1 MELDPRIAGYSTS
14 DESSFAYTSARD
26 RWPSILQG
34 AIADLFASSATLKDT
49 EASAEAE
56 RIIEQFREL
65 EAEIKS
71 DGKLPPLW
79 DDGSPDIADYN
90 DELAQRNPTWL
101 NVFWLFGECYLYRRI
116 DTFFSRSV
124 NWKGY
129 DVFAQQKKSTCQSS
143 KTAIVELAH
152 RYKGIIDN
160 PSPNHSELEAL
171 CFKEM
176 CEICLWG
183 NATDLSLLTSL
194 TYEDIQ
200 KLQGSE
206 ARKAQEKNILVNDI
220 PAAYNVL
227 SEVRRERGTGGRVDI
242 VLDNS
247 GFELYV
253 DLLLAD
259 YLLSTGLASR
269 VILHP
274 KSMPWFVSD
283 VVPAD
288 LADLLLVLSE
298 PESFFEEQNSK
309 NSQNAGQTLTES
321 EKTDLI
327 SLGKRWNAFQKS
339 GQLILQE
346 NAFWTTAGSYWRL
359 PHKAPGLFKGFQE
372 SDLVIFKGDLN
383 YRKLTGDVQWD
394 ATTSYSKAIGP
405 LGLGSGV
412 RTLALRTCKAD
423 VVVGLA
429 ENQDEQV
436 QREHGGNAD
445 PKARTWAWTGKW
457 AVASF
462 NDGKA
467 I

>member
-1 MELDPRIAGYSTS
+1 MEFDPSIAGYSTS

-26 RWPSILQG
+26 RWPSILRG
-34 AIADLFASSATLKDT
+34 AIADISVSSATLKDP
-49 EASAEAE
+49 EASAEAGV
-56 RIIEQFREL
+56 IIEQFREL

-71 DGKLPPLW
+71 DGKLTPLW

-90 DELAQRNPTWL
+90 DELAQRDPTWL

-116 DTFFSRSV
+116 NTFFSRSSK
-124 NWKGY
+124 WKGY
-129 DVFAQQKKSTCQSS
+129 DVFARQKKSTCQSS
-143 KTAIVELAH
+143 KTAIVELAN
-152 RYKGIIDN
+152 RYKAIVNN
-160 PSPNHSELEAL
+160 PSPNHSELEAFR
-171 CFKEM
+171 FKEM

-200 KLQGSE
+200 KLQGSA

-220 PAAYNVL
+220 PAAYDVL
-227 SEVRRERGTGGRVDI
+227 NEVRGERGTGGRVDL

-253 DLLLAD
+253 DLLLAG
-259 YLLSTGLASR
+259 YLLSTGLASK

-283 VVPAD
+283 VVAAD
-288 LADLLLVLSE
+288 LTDLLLALSE

-309 NSQNAGQTLTES
+309 NLRNTEHVLTES
-321 EKTDLI
+321 EKTDLKT
-327 SLGKRWNAFQKS
+327 LGTHWTAFQKS
-339 GQLILQE
+339 GKLILQE
-346 NAFWTTAGSYWRL
+346 DPFWTTAGSYWRL
-359 PHKAPGLFKGFQE
+359 PHKAPALFEELKE

-383 YRKLTGDVQWD
+383 YRKLTGDVKWD
-394 ATTSYSKAIGP
+394 STTSYSKAIGP

-436 QREHGGNAD
+436 QREHGSD
-445 PKARTWAWTGKW
+445 LDTKARTWAWTGKW

-467 I
+467 A